1 MGDSAGP
8 LDGLEVLDLTT
19 MISGGFTTVMLADF
33 GADVIS
39 VEHPMYNDP
48 VRDWRPSSDGESLY
62 WKNLGRNKHHVT
74 LDLST
79 EDGQTLARRFAANV
93 DIVVENF
100 RPGTMERWNLGYETL
115 SEDNE
120 DLIMVRLSGYGQ
132 TGPKATQPGF
142 GTIAEGISTFTHIN
156 GFQDSPPLSPPI
168 PLADLTAAMFAVQGA
183 MFAIYARDVQGQPG
197 QVVDVSLFEPLFR
210 LMIGDVEA
218 YDMKNIVPTRTG
230 NRDVRSAPRN
240 LYETE
245 DGYVALSASS
255 QNIFENVMEAIDR
268 EDLTDDRRFK
278 KNTDRVENADE
289 LDAIIEEW
297 TQERTTEDAITKM
310 EKADAIVG
318 PVYDIEDIFSD
329 EQFAAR
335 EDLVSVWDEELGEV
349 TTHATVPKF
358 SETPGEVQ
366 RLGGE
371 QGQHN
376 EEIYRDWLE
385 LDKREYQRLREEGV
399 I

>member
-1 MGDSAGP
+1 MGDPAGP
-8 LDGLEVLDLTT
+8 LDGLKVLDLTT

-39 VEHPMYNDP
+39 VEHPSYNDP
-48 VRDWRPSSDGESLY
+48 VRDWRPRSEGESLY
-62 WKNLGRNKHHVT
+62 WKNLGRNKRHIT

-79 EDGQTLARRFAANV
+79 EDGQALAHSLAADV
-93 DIVVENF
+93 DVVVENF

-120 DLIMVRLSGYGQ
+120 DLIMTRLSGYGQ
-132 TGPKATQPGF
+132 TGPKAAQPGF
-142 GTIAEGISTFTHIN
+142 GTIAESMSTFTHIN

-168 PLADLTAAMFAVQGA
+168 PLADLTAAMFAVQGT
-183 MFAIYARDVQGQPG
+183 MFAIYARDVQGRPG

-218 YDMKNIVPTRTG
+218 YDVENVIPTRTG

-240 LYETE
+240 LYETK
-245 DGYVALSASS
+245 DSYIALSASS
-255 QNIFENVMEAIDR
+255 QNIFENVLEAIGR
-268 EDLTDDRRFK
+268 KELIDDPRFE
-278 KNTDRVENADE
+278 KNADRVENAAE
-289 LDAIIEEW
+289 LDAIIEKW
-297 TQERTTEDAITKM
+297 TRKHTTEEAVTKM
-310 EKADAIVG
+310 EEADAIVG
-318 PVYDIEDIFSD
+318 PVYDIADVFED
-329 EQFAAR
+329 EQFEAR
-335 EDLVSVWDEELGEV
+335 EDLVSVEDEDLGEV

-358 SETPGEVQ
+358 SKTPGEVQ

-376 EEIYRDWLE
+376 EQIYHEWLE
-385 LDKREYQRLREEGV
+385 LDEREYQRLREEEV